1 MPNLAKGRLAQL
13 QCQLTGATAYQ
24 CPDRYSATSLHCCAP
39 PPPPPQGLAK
49 AQPGGMLQHTAN
61 AAFLVL
67 SAVDAEVFPA
77 AKFMRHAC
85 WVRNQIG
92 YMLVSGPA

>member
-1 MPNLAKGRLAQL
+1 M
-13 QCQLTGATAYQ
+13 
-24 CPDRYSATSLHCCAP
+24 
-39 PPPPPQGLAK
+39 AK